1 MRLASLCV
9 LVTQAAALSAPRP
22 RVAVVGPAGDTV
34 ADAVAVRLND
44 ADVTRCIN
52 ENAGYV
58 DAAVVCA
65 DGGEEKLSAL
75 AERCA
80 GARAIVLVAPAG
92 AADEDEG
99 FSLPNPLKLLDGAAE
114 TNDVDEVAERC
125 RNGGARVAVV
135 RHGPL
140 FGAGARDADVVAFS
154 QGLRR
159 APTLVDD
166 FGRRGARVVSVQQNE
181 EKQDQFLSTGTWL
194 GLGDM
199 DAARSDVQAREGKAE
214 PQTPARRGAVADAA
228 AATIRR
234 FQDLPGTVEFEVR
247 SGSGSTSPS
256 PEEWDAMVLS
266 VCRERSSPEAMA
278 KQLLSTKIW
287 DPAQLGDWLRT
298 EWGPKALMSVDA
310 TLAIRGARP
319 VAFEAPSVQAEA
331 SGQLG
336 ALRWETLEDDGIK
349 IAGRLTF
356 TLSDNVLR
364 ATRDGGRELSGEAE
378 LVDNLIDAVD
388 DFGRSRCADVV
399 EKAMEAAVPEV
410 FAAQEAAI
418 AEEPVVAAP
427 APAAAAP
434 VAAAPAEVTPAA
446 PKKRRRAVAKKTGA
460 APSAAAPAPAA
471 PPAAAPAPVPA
482 PAPAAAAPPAVEA
495 APAEVKEAV
504 DAAAAAAKAQAAAK
518 APAPPAG
525 AAKKK
530 KRRSA
535 VKSRTKK
542 KGGASP

>member
-9 LVTQAAALSAPRP
+9 LVAQAAALSAPRP

-44 ADVTRCIN
+44 ADVTRCIDGQ
-52 ENAGYV
+52 AGYV

-92 AADEDEG
+92 AVDEDEG
-99 FSLPNPLKLLDGAAE
+99 FSLPNPLKLLDQAD

-181 EKQDQFLSTGTWL
+181 DKQDQFLSSGTWL

-234 FQDLPGTVEFEVR
+234 FQDLPGQVEFEVR

-266 VCRERSSPEAMA
+266 VCRDASSPEAMN
-278 KQLLSTKIW
+278 KQLLSTKVW
-287 DPAQLGDWLRT
+287 DPSQLGDWLRT

-319 VAFEAPSVQAEA
+319 VAFEQPSVQAEA

-349 IAGRLTF
+349 VAGRLTF
-356 TLSDNVLR
+356 TVSDNVLR
-364 ATRDGGRELSGEAE
+364 ATRDGPRELSGEAE

-388 DFGRSRCADVV
+388 DFGRSRCADKQVQ
-399 EKAMEAAVPEV
+399 AMEAAVPEV
-410 FAAQEAAI
+410 FAAQEAQLA
-418 AEEPVVAAP
+418 AEASVPVVEAP
-427 APAAAAP
+427 
-434 VAAAPAEVTPAA
+434 AAPAEVTPAA

-460 APSAAAPAPAA
+460 APSAAAAAPA
-471 PPAAAPAPVPA
+471 APVPA
-482 PAPAAAAPPAVEA
+482 PAPAPAAPAPPAVEA
-495 APAEVKEAV
+495 APAEVKAAV
-504 DAAAAAAKAQAAAK
+504 DAAAAAAQAQAKAN
-518 APAPPAG
+518 APAPAAAP
-525 AAKKK
+525 AKKK

-542 KGGASP
+542 GGSS

>member
-9 LVTQAAALSAPRP
+9 LVARTAALSAPRP

-44 ADVTRCIN
+44 ADVTRCIDGQ
-52 ENAGYV
+52 AGYV

-65 DGGEEKLSAL
+65 DGGEEKLSTL

-80 GARAIVLVAPAG
+80 GARSIVLVAPAG
-92 AADEDEG
+92 STDEDEG
-99 FSLPNPLKLLDGAAE
+99 FSLPNPLKLLDQAD
-114 TNDVDEVAERC
+114 TNDVEEVAERC
-125 RNGGARVAVV
+125 RNAGSRVAVV

-181 EKQDQFLSTGTWL
+181 DKQDQFLSSGTWL

-234 FQDLPGTVEFEVR
+234 FQDLPGQVEFEVR

-266 VCRERSSPEAMA
+266 VCRDASSPEAMN
-278 KQLLSTKIW
+278 KQLLPTKVW

-319 VAFEAPSVQAEA
+319 VAFEQPSVQAEA

-356 TLSDNVLR
+356 TVSDKVLR
-364 ATRDGGRELSGEAE
+364 ATRDGPRELSGEAE

-388 DFGRSRCADVV
+388 DFGRSRCADVQV
-399 EKAMEAAVPEV
+399 QAMEAAVPEV
-410 FAAQEAAI
+410 FAAQEAQLA
-418 AEEPVVAAP
+418 AEAV
-427 APAAAAP
+427 AP
-434 VAAAPAEVTPAA
+434 VAEAPVVEPAEVTPAA

-460 APSAAAPAPAA
+460 APSAAAPAP
-471 PPAAAPAPVPA
+471 VPA
-482 PAPAAAAPPAVEA
+482 PAPAPAAPAPPAVEA
-495 APAEVKEAV
+495 APAEVKAAV
-504 DAAAAAAKAQAAAK
+504 DAAAAAAQAKAQAAA
-518 APAPPAG
+518 PPASP
-525 AAKKK
+525 AKKK

-542 KGGASP
+542 GGSS

>member
-1 MRLASLCV
+1 MRAISLLLLLRHAAS
-9 LVTQAAALSAPRP
+9 LSAPRP

-44 ADVTRCIN
+44 ADVTRCID

-65 DGGEEKLSAL
+65 DGGEEKLSTL

-80 GARAIVLVAPAG
+80 GARSIVLVAPAG

-99 FSLPNPLKLLDGAAE
+99 FSLPNPLKLLDQAD
-114 TNDVDEVAERC
+114 TNDVEEVAERC

-181 EKQDQFLSTGTWL
+181 DKQDQFLSSGTWL

-234 FQDLPGTVEFEVR
+234 FQDLPGSVEFEVR
-247 SGSGSTSPS
+247 SGSGATSPS
-256 PEEWDAMVLS
+256 SEEWDAMVLA
-266 VCRERSSPEAMA
+266 VCRERSSPEAMS
-278 KQLLSTKIW
+278 KQLLPTKVW
-287 DPAQLGDWLRT
+287 DPSQLGDWLRT

-319 VAFEAPSVQAEA
+319 VAFEQPSVQAEA

-349 IAGRLTF
+349 VAGRLTF
-356 TLSDNVLR
+356 TVSDNVLR
-364 ATRDGGRELSGEAE
+364 ATRDGPRELSGEAE

-388 DFGRSRCADVV
+388 DFGRSRCADVQV
-399 EKAMEAAVPEV
+399 QAMEAAVPEV
-410 FAAQEAAI
+410 FAAQEAQLA
-418 AEEPVVAAP
+418 AEAVVAAP
-427 APAAAAP
+427 
-434 VAAAPAEVTPAA
+434 VVEAPAEVAPAA

-460 APSAAAPAPAA
+460 AAPAAAPAPAA

>member
-1 MRLASLCV
+1 MRLASLLL
-9 LVTQAAALSAPRP
+9 LVARTAALSAPRP

-44 ADVTRCIN
+44 ADVTRCTDGQ
-52 ENAGYV
+52 AGYV

-181 EKQDQFLSTGTWL
+181 DKQDQFLSSGTWL

-234 FQDLPGTVEFEVR
+234 FQDLPGQVEFEVR
-247 SGSGSTSPS
+247 SGSGATSPS
-256 PEEWDAMVLS
+256 SEEWDAMVLA
-266 VCRERSSPEAMA
+266 VCRERSSPEAMS
-278 KQLLSTKIW
+278 KQLLPTKVW

-319 VAFEAPSVQAEA
+319 VAFEQPSVQAEA

-349 IAGRLTF
+349 VAGRLTF
-356 TLSDNVLR
+356 TVSDNVLR
-364 ATRDGGRELSGEAE
+364 ATRDGPRELSGEAE

-388 DFGRSRCADVV
+388 EFGRSRCADKQVQ
-399 EKAMEAAVPEV
+399 AMEAAVPEV
-410 FAAQEAAI
+410 FAAQEAQLA
-418 AEEPVVAAP
+418 AEAVAPVVE
-427 APAAAAP
+427 AP
-434 VAAAPAEVTPAA
+434 VAAAPAEVA
-446 PKKRRRAVAKKTGA
+446 PM
-460 APSAAAPAPAA
+460 S
-471 PPAAAPAPVPA
+471 
-482 PAPAAAAPPAVEA
+482 
-495 APAEVKEAV
+495 
-504 DAAAAAAKAQAAAK
+504 
-518 APAPPAG
+518 
-525 AAKKK
+525 
-530 KRRSA
+530 
-535 VKSRTKK
+535 
-542 KGGASP
+542 

>member
-1 MRLASLCV
+1 M
-9 LVTQAAALSAPRP
+9 
-22 RVAVVGPAGDTV
+22 

-44 ADVTRCIN
+44 ADVTRCVN

-65 DGGEEKLSAL
+65 DGGEEKLSTL

-80 GARAIVLVAPAG
+80 GARSIVLVAPAG

-114 TNDVDEVAERC
+114 TNDVEEVAERC

-181 EKQDQFLSTGTWL
+181 DKQDQFLSTGTWL

-234 FQDLPGTVEFEVR
+234 FQDLPGSVEFEVR

-319 VAFEAPSVQAEA
+319 VAFEQPSVQAEA

-336 ALRWETLEDDGIK
+336 SLRWETLDDDGIK

-399 EKAMEAAVPEV
+399 ERAMEAAVPEV

-418 AEEPVVAAP
+418 AEEPV
-427 APAAAAP
+427 AAAP

-460 APSAAAPAPAA
+460 APSALRRPAPAA
-471 PPAAAPAPVPA
+471 PPAGRAGACRAPAPRRARAGRP
-482 PAPAAAAPPAVEA
+482 EA

>member
-1 MRLASLCV
+1 MRAISL
-9 LVTQAAALSAPRP
+9 LLLLRHAAALSAPRP

-44 ADVTRCIN
+44 ADVTRCID

-65 DGGEEKLSAL
+65 DGGEEKLSTL

-80 GARAIVLVAPAG
+80 GARSIVLVAPAG

-99 FSLPNPLKLLDGAAE
+99 FSLPNPLKLLDQAD

-181 EKQDQFLSTGTWL
+181 DKQDQFLSSGTWL

-234 FQDLPGTVEFEVR
+234 FQDLPGSVEFEVR

-256 PEEWDAMVLS
+256 PEEWDAMVLA
-266 VCRERSSPEAMA
+266 VCRERSSPEAMS
-278 KQLLSTKIW
+278 KQLLTTKVW
-287 DPAQLGDWLRT
+287 DPSQLGDWLRT

-319 VAFEAPSVQAEA
+319 VAFEPPSVQAEA

-349 IAGRLTF
+349 VAGRLSF

-364 ATRDGGRELSGEAE
+364 ATRDGPRELSGEAE

-388 DFGRSRCADVV
+388 DFGRSRCADVQV
-399 EKAMEAAVPEV
+399 QAMEAAVPEV
-410 FAAQEAAI
+410 FAAQEAQLA
-418 AEEPVVAAP
+418 AE
-427 APAAAAP
+427 AAP
-434 VAAAPAEVTPAA
+434 VVEAPVAAPAEVAPAA

-460 APSAAAPAPAA
+460 APAAAAPAPAA

-482 PAPAAAAPPAVEA
+482 PAPAAPAPPAVEA
-495 APAEVKEAV
+495 APAEVKAAV
-504 DAAAAAAKAQAAAK
+504 DAAAAAAQAKAQAAAP
-518 APAPPAG
+518 APA
-525 AAKKK
+525 AAPKKK

-542 KGGASP
+542 GGSS